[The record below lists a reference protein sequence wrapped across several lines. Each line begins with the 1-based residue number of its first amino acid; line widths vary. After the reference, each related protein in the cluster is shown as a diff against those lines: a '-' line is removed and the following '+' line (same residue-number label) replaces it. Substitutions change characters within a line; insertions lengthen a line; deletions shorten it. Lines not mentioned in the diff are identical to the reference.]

1 MESDEFI
8 PLSAL
13 QHYLYCPRQC
23 ALIHVE
29 QLWAESR
36 HTAEGR
42 LLHEQADKPRGERR
56 RGVRTATALPLVH
69 AGLHISGIADVVEFH
84 EGPDGEQAF
93 PVEYKRGR
101 PKAHRADEVQL
112 CAQAL
117 CLEDMLD
124 QPVPHGALFYG
135 ATRRRTDMAF
145 DAELRRL
152 TQDTIAATRVML
164 DAGVTP
170 TADYNPRRCDACSLI
185 DLCSPRL
192 LQRRTSVNAWLARQL
207 KAERNDGND
216 TGNEDGGETEAC
228 GGN

>member
-1 MESDEFI
+1 MEDENVI
-8 PLSAL
+8 ALSAL

-42 LLHEQADKPRGERR
+42 VLHERADKPQAERR
-56 RGVRTATALPLVH
+56 RGVRTVTAMPLAH
-69 AGLHISGIADVVEFH
+69 DELGISGIADVVEFH
-84 EGPDGEQAF
+84 PSPDGERIF

-117 CLEDMLD
+117 CLESMLG
-124 QPVPHGALFYG
+124 QAVPEGALFYG
-135 ATRRRTDMAF
+135 ETRRRTDVIF

-152 TQDTIAATRVML
+152 TLETIAATRSML
-164 DAGVTP
+164 DAGITP
-170 TADYNPRRCDACSLI
+170 LADYTPKRCDACSLI
-185 DLCSPRL
+185 DLCQPKL
-192 LQRRTSVNAWLARQL
+192 LRRSVSVATWLTREL
-207 KAERNDGND
+207 RD
-216 TGNEDGGETEAC
+216 
-228 GGN
+228 